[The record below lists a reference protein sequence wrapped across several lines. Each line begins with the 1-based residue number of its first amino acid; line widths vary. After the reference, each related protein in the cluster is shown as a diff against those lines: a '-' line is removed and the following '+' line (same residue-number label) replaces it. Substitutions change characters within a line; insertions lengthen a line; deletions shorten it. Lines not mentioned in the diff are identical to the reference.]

1 MTRMIKALYPG
12 TFDPIHN
19 GHVDIAERAARLFDE
34 LVIGIYDSPPKSLLF
49 DTAQRLALA
58 RECLAHQPNIRVMP
72 YRGLTVEFAAEIGAT
87 VLVRGL
93 RAISDFEYELQM
105 AHTNKKLAPD
115 IEFMCLM
122 TNLGYAY
129 LSSTILKEV
138 AVLGGD
144 VSGLA
149 PEVVQ
154 AALRVRLAELGQS
167 GVNVVPMTASTR
179 D

>member
-1 MTRMIKALYPG
+1 
-12 TFDPIHN
+12 
-19 GHVDIAERAARLFDE
+19 
-34 LVIGIYDSPPKSLLF
+34 
-49 DTAQRLALA
+49 
-58 RECLAHQPNIRVMP
+58 
-72 YRGLTVEFAAEIGAT
+72 
-87 VLVRGL
+87 
-93 RAISDFEYELQM
+93 M

-115 IEFMCLM
+115 IEFMCLI

-154 AALRVRLAELGQS
+154 AALRVRLAELGK
-167 GVNVVPMTASTR
+167 GGANVVPMTASTR